1 MPSRRWAL
9 RPAAELSTSLGPLE
23 GITVIALEQAISAP
37 YCTRCLGDLGA
48 RVIKVENV
56 RGGDFARAY
65 DTTTLGQGAHFVW
78 TNRNKESVAVD
89 LKTERGAQVLRQLVE
104 RADVVVQNLA
114 PGAAARLGVAAE
126 QVVAHVPTAI
136 GVDISGYG
144 TGGPYEQRRAY
155 DLLVQSESGSCSIT
169 GWPDAPA
176 KPGIPLAD
184 IGSGMH
190 AYSAILAALL
200 DRGRTG
206 RGAALHIGM
215 FDVMADWMGWA
226 LNQARYGAAPIPNGV
241 SSPMVAPYG
250 SYRTSDDQTAVL
262 GTTNDREWQRLARDI
277 IDRADLADEPA
288 YATNAQRVQ
297 QRDALDAAIGAWVEK
312 HTLAE
317 VEAAADA
324 AGIGVARLNSVE
336 DVVGHPQLA
345 ERDRWRPV
353 STPNGPVLGVVPPVA
368 SSTWGPRMDPVPAL
382 GEHTDAILGELGY
395 SADDISSMRD
405 SGVI

>member
-1 MPSRRWAL
+1 VSSA
-9 RPAAELSTSLGPLE
+9 SGPLA
-23 GITVIALEQAISAP
+23 GITVVALEQAVSAP
-37 YCTRCLGDLGA
+37 MCTRCLGDLGA
-48 RVIKVENV
+48 RIIKVENLK
-56 RGGDFARAY
+56 GGDFARSY
-65 DTTTLGQGAHFVW
+65 DTTTLDQAAHFVW
-78 TNRNKESVAVD
+78 ANRNKESLAID
-89 LKTERGAQVLRQLVE
+89 LKTERGARVLRQLVE

-126 QVVAHVPTAI
+126 QVVAQVPTAV

-144 TGGPYEQRRAY
+144 AGGPYEERRAY

-190 AYSAILAALL
+190 AYSAVLAALF
-200 DRGRTG
+200 DRQRTG

-226 LNQARYGAAPIPNGV
+226 LNQARYGAAPMPNGV

-250 SYRTSDDQTAVL
+250 AYRTGDDQTAVL
-262 GTTNDREWQRLARDI
+262 GTTNDREWQRLAREI
-277 IDRADLADEPA
+277 IERPDLADDPA
-288 YATNAQRVQ
+288 YATNAQRVE
-297 QRDALDAAIGAWVEK
+297 QRAALDEAIGAWVQN
-312 HTLAE
+312 HTLAQVE
-317 VEAAADA
+317 VAANA

-345 ERDRWRPV
+345 ERGRWQPV

-368 SSTWGPRMDPVPAL
+368 SSTWGARMDPVPAL

-395 SADDISSMRD
+395 SASDIASMRSD
-405 SGVI
+405 AVI

>member
-1 MPSRRWAL
+1 
-9 RPAAELSTSLGPLE
+9 
-23 GITVIALEQAISAP
+23 
-37 YCTRCLGDLGA
+37 
-48 RVIKVENV
+48 
-56 RGGDFARAY
+56 
-65 DTTTLGQGAHFVW
+65 
-78 TNRNKESVAVD
+78 
-89 LKTERGAQVLRQLVE
+89 
-104 RADVVVQNLA
+104 VQNLA

-126 QVVAHVPTAI
+126 QVVAQVPTAV

-144 TGGPYEQRRAY
+144 AGGPYEGRRAY

-190 AYSAILAALL
+190 AYSAVLAALF
-200 DRGRTG
+200 DRQRTG

-226 LNQARYGAAPIPNGV
+226 LNQARYGAAPMPNGV

-250 SYRTSDDQTAVL
+250 AYRTGDDQTAVL
-262 GTTNDREWQRLARDI
+262 GTTNDREWQRLAREI
-277 IDRADLADEPA
+277 IERPDLADDPA
-288 YATNAQRVQ
+288 YATNAQRVE
-297 QRDALDAAIGAWVEK
+297 QRAALDEAIGAWVQN
-312 HTLAE
+312 HTLAQVE
-317 VEAAADA
+317 VAANA

-345 ERDRWRPV
+345 ERGRWQPV

-368 SSTWGPRMDPVPAL
+368 SSTWGARMDPVPAL

-395 SADDISSMRD
+395 SASDIASMRSD
-405 SGVI
+405 AVI

>member
-1 MPSRRWAL
+1 MSGSR
-9 RPAAELSTSLGPLE
+9 GPLE
-23 GITVIALEQAISAP
+23 GITVLALEQAVSAP
-37 YCTRCLGDLGA
+37 ICTRCLGDLGA
-48 RVIKVENV
+48 RVIKVENLG
-56 RGGDFARAY
+56 GGDFARSY
-65 DTTTLGQGAHFVW
+65 DTTTLGQAAHFVW
-78 TNRNKESVAVD
+78 ANRNKQSLAID
-89 LKTERGAQVLRQLVE
+89 LKTEGGAQVLRQLVE

-114 PGAAARLGVAAE
+114 PGAAARLGVAAS
-126 QVVAHVPTAI
+126 QVVERVPTAI

-144 TGGPYEQRRAY
+144 AGGPYEQRRAY

-176 KPGIPLAD
+176 KPGVPLAD

-200 DRGRTG
+200 DRQRTG

-241 SSPMVAPYG
+241 SSPMVSPYG
-250 SYRTSDDQTAVL
+250 AYRTSDDQTAVL

-277 IDRADLADEPA
+277 IERPDLADDPA

-297 QRDALDAAIGAWVEK
+297 QREALDEAIGAWAEK

-317 VEAAADA
+317 VETAANA

-336 DVVGHPQLA
+336 DVVGHPQLV
-345 ERDRWRPV
+345 ERDRWQPV
-353 STPNGPVLGVVPPVA
+353 STPNGPVLGVISPVD

-382 GEHTDAILGELGY
+382 GEHTAAILGELGY
-395 SADDISSMRD
+395 SANDISSMREA
-405 SGVI
+405 GVI